1 MTVKEA
7 SKELEISPS
16 LAYQL
21 IADGRLPHVRIGGK
35 GRRGKII
42 IKEKDIEAF
51 LAKCRVASEV
61 D

>member
-16 LAYQL
+16 LTYQL

-42 IKEKDIEAF
+42 IKEKDIETF
-51 LAKCRVASEV
+51 LAKCRVASGV